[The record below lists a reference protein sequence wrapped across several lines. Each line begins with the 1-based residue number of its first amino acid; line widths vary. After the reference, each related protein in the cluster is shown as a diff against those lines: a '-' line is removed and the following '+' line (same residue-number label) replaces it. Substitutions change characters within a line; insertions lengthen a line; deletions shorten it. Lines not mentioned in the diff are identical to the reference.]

1 MKIDIKDLDKHN
13 RLFTNGAIE
22 FVASLVE
29 NFAPRVKEILTARRV
44 KQSLFDVGL
53 LPHFRKDTEW
63 IRNSRYIANTIPADL
78 QDRRVEI
85 TGPTDRKM
93 IINALNSGANVFMA
107 DIEDSNSPTWENL
120 MEGQLN
126 LRDAVRGG
134 MEYASSEG
142 KLYSVRENPAV
153 LFVRP

>member
-1 MKIDIKDLDKHN
+1 MDNEAMKIDIKDLDKHN
-13 RLFTNGAIE
+13 HLFTTGAIE

-29 NFAPRVKEILTARRV
+29 KFAPRVKDILTARHV

-85 TGPTDRKM
+85 TG
-93 IINALNSGANVFMA
+93 
-107 DIEDSNSPTWENL
+107 
-120 MEGQLN
+120 QLIG
-126 LRDAVRGG
+126 R
-134 MEYASSEG
+134 
-142 KLYSVRENPAV
+142 
-153 LFVRP
+153 